1 LTHKKLTYHNQ
12 NSF

>member
-12 NSF
+12 NSL